1 METKYLNKT
10 ILIRQHLDEGY
21 SITAFEAL
29 KLFGTTKLAY
39 RMRELKVTNYPF
51 IKEMIDVGNGKRIA
65 QYKKKENK
73 NGL

>member
-51 IKEMIDVGNGKRIA
+51 TKEMIDVGNGNRIA
-65 QYKKKENK
+65 QYRKKVA
-73 NGL
+73 

>member
-10 ILIRQHLDEGY
+10 ILIKEHLDEGY

-29 KLFGTTKLAY
+29 QLFGTTKLAY
-39 RMRELKVTNYPF
+39 RMRELKVANYPF

-65 QYKKKENK
+65 QYRKKENK

>member
-10 ILIRQHLDEGY
+10 ILIKEHLDEGY

-29 KLFGTTKLAY
+29 QLFGTTKLAY
-39 RMRELKVTNYPF
+39 RMRELKVINYPF

-65 QYKKKENK
+65 QYRKKVA
-73 NGL
+73 